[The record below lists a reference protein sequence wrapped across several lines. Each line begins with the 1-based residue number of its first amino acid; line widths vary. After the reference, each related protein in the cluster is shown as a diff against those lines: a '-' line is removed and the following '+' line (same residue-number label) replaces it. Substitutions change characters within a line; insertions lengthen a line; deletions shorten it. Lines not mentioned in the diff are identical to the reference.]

1 MVWFHPLDYYY
12 CMHDQG
18 AGLIIMALTCK
29 TILFFLYSFLA
40 LDKTLHNKGY
50 QFLLTDKLLCQNLEQ
65 YFGHQRGGT
74 GSNNAPT
81 MSEYVNSSRLITITQ
96 KVEAGIA
103 KGNCTQLS
111 KDEIIINDEPLPKRK
126 RK

>member
-1 MVWFHPLDYYY
+1 M
-12 CMHDQG
+12 
-18 AGLIIMALTCK
+18 
-29 TILFFLYSFLA
+29 A
-40 LDKTLHNKGY
+40 LDKTLHNEGY
-50 QFLLTDKLLCQNLEQ
+50 QILLTNKLLCQDSLEQ

-111 KDEIIINDEPLPKRK
+111 KDVIIINNESLPKRK

>member
-1 MVWFHPLDYYY
+1 MNHF
-12 CMHDQG
+12 
-18 AGLIIMALTCK
+18 
-29 TILFFLYSFLA
+29 
-40 LDKTLHNKGY
+40 
-50 QFLLTDKLLCQNLEQ
+50 QFLLTDKLLCQDSLEQ

-81 MSEYVNSSRLITITQ
+81 MSEYVNSSRLITNTITQ

-111 KDEIIINDEPLPKRK
+111 KDVIIINDEPLPKRK

>member
-18 AGLIIMALTCK
+18 AGLIIMALTYK

-50 QFLLTDKLLCQNLEQ
+50 QFLLTNKLLCQDSLEQ
-65 YFGHQRGGT
+65 YFEHQRGGT

-81 MSEYVNSSRLITITQ
+81 MSM
-96 KVEAGIA
+96 
-103 KGNCTQLS
+103 
-111 KDEIIINDEPLPKRK
+111 
-126 RK
+126 